1 MQHIKFKYD
10 KQEHEGILIKD
21 GDEMTIKLDSGYNII
36 VQKKDIKILEKKEL
50 EQKETKKTAK
60 QKNDLANITILHT
73 GGTIASKVD
82 YETGAVTAKFSEEDI
97 LGLFPEISE
106 RATITSKLIGNMQS
120 EMMRFAHWNILAKEV
135 QAAVKKGA
143 KGIII
148 TQGTDTLHYTAAA
161 LSFALENCP
170 VPVILVGSQR
180 SSDRP
185 SSDAASNILCATEF
199 ALKSGFTGV
208 AVCMHESINND
219 DCVILPGTRCR
230 KMHSTRR
237 DAFRAINDK
246 AIAKI
251 SYPKLEINE
260 FTREEQEGKFS
271 VRLFDE
277 KLKVGLLKAH
287 PQMYAEELLAYKD
300 FDGLVIELF
309 GLGHLPTIK
318 TDEHNAEHENVEKAL
333 RTITKK
339 VPVAGATQT
348 IYGRV
353 DMNVYSPGKTL
364 LDAGLLGQGCDI
376 TPETAF
382 VKLAWLLSNEKK
394 NLRELYATNLR
405 GELRGRI
412 EKSAFD

>member
-1 MQHIKFKYD
+1 MQHIKFNYD
-10 KQEHEGILIKD
+10 NQEHEGILIKD

-36 VQKKDIKILEKKEL
+36 VQKKDIKILEKKEI
-50 EQKETKKTAK
+50 EQKESKKKAK
-60 QKNDLANITILHT
+60 QQSNLPAITILHT

-82 YETGAVTAKFSEEDI
+82 YETGAVIAKFSEEDI

-120 EMMRFAHWNILAKEV
+120 EMMRFAHWNVLAKEV
-135 QAAVKKGA
+135 KIAVDDGA

-148 TQGTDTLHYTAAA
+148 THGTDTLHYTAAA

-170 VPVILVGSQR
+170 IPVILVGSQR

-208 AVCMHESINND
+208 AVCMHESVDND
-219 DCVILPGTRCR
+219 NCVILPGTRCR
-230 KMHSTRR
+230 KMHTTRR

-246 AIAKI
+246 PIAKVT
-251 SYPKLEINE
+251 YPKLEILGFKQE
-260 FTREEQEGKFS
+260 KQEGKFS
-271 VRLFDE
+271 VKPFDE
-277 KLKVGLLKAH
+277 NLKIGLVKAH
-287 PQMYAEELLAYKD
+287 PQMFAEELLAYKD

-309 GLGHLPTIK
+309 GLGHLPTMK
-318 TDEHNAEHENVEKAL
+318 TDEHNKEHEAIEKAL
-333 RTITKK
+333 RTLTI
-339 VPVAGATQT
+339 PVAGAAQT

-364 LDAGLLGQGCDI
+364 LDAGVLGQGCDM

-394 NLRELYATNLR
+394 NLRELYSTNLR
-405 GELRGRI
+405 GELRSRI

>member
-21 GDEMTIKLDSGYNII
+21 ADEMTIKLDSGYNII
-36 VQKKDIKILEKKEL
+36 VQKKDIKILEKKDI
-50 EQKETKKTAK
+50 EQKEKKKVLK
-60 QKNDLANITILHT
+60 QKNDLPHITILHT

-82 YETGAVTAKFSEEDI
+82 YETGAVTAKFSEEEI
-97 LGLFPEISE
+97 ISLFPEISE
-106 RATITSKLIGNMQS
+106 RANITSKLIGNMQS
-120 EMMRFAHWNILAKEV
+120 EMMRFAHWNILAREV
-135 QAAVKKGA
+135 ETAVKKGA
-143 KGIII
+143 KGVII
-148 TQGTDTLHYTAAA
+148 THGTDTLHYTAAA

-199 ALKSGFTGV
+199 ALRGNPRV
-208 AVCMHESINND
+208 AVCMHESIDND
-219 DCVILPGTRCR
+219 DCVILPGARCR
-230 KMHSTRR
+230 KMHTTRR
-237 DAFRAINDK
+237 DSFRAINDK
-246 AIAKI
+246 PIAKI
-251 SYPKLEINE
+251 SYPKLEITDFILNE
-260 FTREEQEGKFS
+260 QQEKFS

-277 KLKVGLLKAH
+277 KVKIRLLKAH
-287 PQMYAEELLAYKD
+287 PQMYAEEILAYKN

-309 GLGHLPTIK
+309 GLGHLPTMK
-318 TDEHNAEHENVEKAL
+318 TDKHNSEHEAIEKAL
-333 RTITKK
+333 KK
-339 VPVAGATQT
+339 LIGKLPVVGAAQT

-364 LDAGLLGQGCDI
+364 LDAGLLGQGCDM

-394 NLRELYATNLR
+394 KVRELYATNLR
-405 GELRGRI
+405 GELRSRI